1 MCISQE
7 NTQIKIPWMKKKED
21 RTGWTCNATI
31 SAGNCLLSPNAR
43 PLWPTP
49 PPPTIPQSTKK
60 SYFISNMQSAT
71 VCRQRGFGGFGEL
84 CMNIPRHQI
93 FMKYFMLH
101 ACVSGRPILF
111 SPMNERGEDI
121 YRGSMIYRK
130 GEIARRQRNQIALGN
145 PSFFSAAGKPCVYIE
160 I

>member
-7 NTQIKIPWMKKKED
+7 NTQIKIPWMKKRKIELGGHVML
-21 RTGWTCNATI
+21 RYQRATACYHPMPDPFGP
-31 SAGNCLLSPNAR
+31 S
-43 PLWPTP
+43 P
-49 PPPTIPQSTKK
+49 PPPTTPQSTKK

-121 YRGSMIYRK
+121 YKGSMIYRK

-145 PSFFSAAGKPCVYIE
+145 PSFFGLLESHAYI
-160 I
+160 